1 MAAFFAGSE
10 RLESQCRVAGNPI
23 CIDYGM
29 EGFAPVIGIG
39 WVGAT
44 WPVAGMINREQIG
57 PVDD

>member
-29 EGFAPVIGIG
+29 EGFALVRIG

-44 WPVAGMINREQIG
+44 WTVAGMINRE
-57 PVDD
+57 